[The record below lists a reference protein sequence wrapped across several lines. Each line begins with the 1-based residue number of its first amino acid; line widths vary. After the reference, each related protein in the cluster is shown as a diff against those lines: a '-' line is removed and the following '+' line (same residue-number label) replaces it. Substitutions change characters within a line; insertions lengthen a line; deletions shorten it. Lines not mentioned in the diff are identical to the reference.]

1 MSGLTVSGDA
11 RVLYSHGNWLQAL
24 DSPARQGLS
33 QLQYSTL
40 ALFQGSQLPDK
51 QSFGP
56 LKHVDSRTTQYPE
69 GTVGSSQSV
78 GSHGTVPKSFP
89 ECGIIKASLPS
100 LSQYVDH
107 TGQSPGTSESV
118 TGPWHLGIPFLKLST
133 CYSML
138 GLGCGSY
145 VPSLACRGDPSYVPR
160 YCGAQ

>member
-1 MSGLTVSGDA
+1 M
-11 RVLYSHGNWLQAL
+11 HGCSAL
-24 DSPARQGLS
+24 MA
-33 QLQYSTL
+33 T
-40 ALFQGSQLPDK
+40 GSRLWTALPDRVCLSCNI
-51 QSFGP
+51 QPWPCSRAHSCQINGP